1 MMVENLSP
9 VRNQKFL
16 SWAGKNLIP
25 IAIIVA
31 GLLIAGALVFINKGN
46 FTEKVSGSLSPQQ
59 VAENAINYINQNLLT
74 EGTTASLVNVEE
86 ENGVYKFGLKIG
98 DQEYDSYITKNG
110 KLLFAEGIY
119 LEEKSGAPEGEAS
132 PQEQKM
138 TCEDIKK
145 TDSPYLEAFVVSKC
159 PYGLQM
165 QRVLNEII
173 KNIPSLAGNIKVEY
187 IGAVEGDK
195 ITSMHGDPE
204 AQENLRQICLREEQ
218 SAKYWNYI
226 DCHIKKGDVESCLAT
241 AGVNT
246 GELTACIND
255 SSRGL
260 KYAKEDFSSQEKY
273 KVTGSP
279 TLFLNGEGVNE
290 SGFGGRT
297 AEALK
302 TLLCCG
308 FETESD
314 ICAQKL
320 TEDSAASGFSETY
333 NQASGSS
340 GDSSCE

>member
-1 MMVENLSP
+1 MVE
-9 VRNQKFL
+9 KFT
-16 SWAGKNLIP
+16 KNLIP
-25 IAIIVA
+25 IAIIIA
-31 GLLIAGALVFINKGN
+31 GLIIAGALVYINQG
-46 FTEKVSGSLSPQQ
+46 KVREEVPEGLSPQQ
-59 VAENAINYINQNLLT
+59 AAEKAIDYINQNLL
-74 EGTTASLVNVEE
+74 EQGMSASLVNVGE
-86 ENGVYKFGLKIG
+86 ENGVYKFRLKIQ
-98 DQEYDSYITKNG
+98 DQEYDSYVTKDA
-110 KLLFAEGIY
+110 KILFVEGID
-119 LEEKSGAPEGEAS
+119 LEEKPGTSEEEES
-132 PQEQKM
+132 SQEKKM

-145 TDSPYLEAFVVSKC
+145 TDNPYLEAFVVSKC

-165 QRVLNEII
+165 QRVLNKVI
-173 KNIPSLAGNIKVEY
+173 KNIPSLASNIKVEY
-187 IGAVEGDK
+187 IGSVEGDK

-226 DCHIKKGDVESCLAT
+226 DCHIKKGDVESCLVT

-246 GELTACIND
+246 GELGVCMND

-279 TLFLNGEGVNE
+279 TLFLNGEGVSE

-314 ICAQKL
+314 SCAQKL

-333 NQASGSS
+333 SQSSGSS